1 MTKKILIASH
11 GHLASGFK
19 SSIKILTGLEDQ
31 VQVID
36 AYVTDEDYTSQIDQF
51 LADIE
56 AEDQGIIFTD
66 IFGGSVNQRIVSRC
80 LHSDKAKQVFVISN
94 ANLGV
99 ILSVLLSPDELSE
112 ASLQAEIEES
122 AVKLVQLEVEESDED
137 FFA

>member
-36 AYVTDEDYTSQIDQF
+36 AYVTDEDYSSQIDQF

-66 IFGGSVNQRIVSRC
+66 IFGGSVNQRIVSKC
-80 LHSDKAKQVFVISN
+80 LHSDKAKQVYVISN

-99 ILSVLLSPDELSE
+99 ILSVLLSPEDLSE
-112 ASLQAEIEES
+112 ASLQSEIEES
-122 AVKLVQLEVEESDED
+122 AVKLVQLEAEESDDD

>member
-1 MTKKILIASH
+1 MAKKILIASH

-36 AYVTDEDYTSQIDQF
+36 AYVTEEDYSSQIDQF
-51 LADIE
+51 LAGIQAD
-56 AEDQGIIFTD
+56 DQGIIFTD
-66 IFGGSVNQRIVSRC
+66 IFGGSVNQRIVSKC
-80 LHSDKAKQVFVISN
+80 LRSNKAKQVYVISN

-99 ILSVLLSPDELSE
+99 ILSVLLNPDVVSE
-112 ASLQAEIEES
+112 ESLQVEIEES
-122 AVKLVQLEVEESDED
+122 AVKLVQLETQESDDD